1 MSTTFSLAQ
10 VAEHSQKKDIYVAIH
25 NKVYNVTSFIE
36 EHPGG
41 EEVLLD
47 EAGKDATEA
56 FEDIG
61 HSDEAR
67 EILENYY
74 VADLDEAVSCLKR
87 ICLDRC
93 SCNPRRTLRRLPSL
107 VLLLSLNPLPPARK
121 FDTNTFDFRVLNSN
135 LSFAYSALR
144 VVIPVLAVIGY
155 LAYKYT
161 GAQRA

>member
-1 MSTTFSLAQ
+1 MATTFSLAQ
-10 VAEHSQKKDIYVAIH
+10 LSEHNQKKDIYVAVH

-67 EILENYY
+67 EILEKYY
-74 VADLDEAVSCLKR
+74 VADLDEASKKNVKKTPIAR
-87 ICLDRC
+87 A
-93 SCNPRRTLRRLPSL
+93 
-107 VLLLSLNPLPPARK
+107 PAA
-121 FDTNTFDFRVLNSN
+121 SE
-135 LSFAYSALR
+135 SSSSGSALR
-144 VVIPVLAVIGY
+144 VVIPILAVLGY

-161 GAQRA
+161 STQRA

>member
-74 VADLDEAVSCLKR
+74 VADLDEASKKDIKKTPIAR
-87 ICLDRC
+87 A
-93 SCNPRRTLRRLPSL
+93 
-107 VLLLSLNPLPPARK
+107 PAV
-121 FDTNTFDFRVLNSN
+121 TESSSTG
-135 LSFAYSALR
+135 SALR